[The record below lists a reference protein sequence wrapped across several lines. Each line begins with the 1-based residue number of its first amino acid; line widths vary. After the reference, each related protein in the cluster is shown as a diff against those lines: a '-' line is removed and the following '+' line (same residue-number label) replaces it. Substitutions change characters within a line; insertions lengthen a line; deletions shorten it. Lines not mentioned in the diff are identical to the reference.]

1 MELSSGDLEGSSD
14 DPTGKKKS
22 KLKTLKTRLFGKTKT
37 KEDKGERKLSQSDS
51 DITQGKDEELD
62 VEENFSNMGS
72 RALSHDSIFL
82 ADLCLSSTEPPRVLS
97 QENVQSRI
105 KTLQMKL
112 QQQNLRL
119 GHPPLVMSIKRPE
132 DASGSS
138 EDDGLPQS
146 PPEIVL
152 NGVLPQRASYKTGSP
167 TAPIVSAPS
176 DTGVDFSSPA
186 QFTPCLDNSAAR
198 HRMSVKPRNQRASA
212 KIRKLTSP
220 ASRAR
225 SESMNNLG
233 HPMPNKEDEKGL
245 VLSKESIRFRSHSS
259 QVLRTGRRPATPPD
273 ENHLPNSTQRSLMA
287 TNGPHQPASPL
298 RPPIQ
303 PRPLMTENVVGMSTL
318 RSQLP
323 AVPEPPM
330 DSVPTSGTEATPV
343 MSPAADPKKNHMA
356 SETVGTKAP
365 GSPKTKSV
373 GSTRQVGENLGIFP
387 LKPAQSSAPSTA
399 VPQRVPASVLANK
412 RENDKQ
418 CVTGSQ
424 MPVLQNKTETADRK
438 GNQSLNPQTEIPLK
452 AQPVMADVTLRS
464 EVTPLR
470 SISTNEKTPIKEE
483 LKSGMLTQPAKVSAP
498 IQIVKPQA
506 IENIVPSQQRPTSG
520 SPRFTIS
527 SAHNKDRTRTGSF
540 TSMFEETGAKKDLTK
555 PTVPYL
561 THRCQEQRGVQKG
574 DMKAKEL
581 PPTAPAETPMQR
593 GNSSGAD
600 QGESSALQHETGEE
614 ATEEEGQDGVEEAE
628 EAHEDLREHGEEE
641 PTTEEREKNAFG
653 VKLRSTSLSLKY
665 KIDTAQSEVGIK
677 RHSADVSTLSTAQGA
692 QAVALDL
699 AMKKDAPP
707 AVSRANR
714 TGSLIKSAAS
724 PGCDSLTATPAG
736 QNISSFRSAGNAD
749 SRLRSRSLRQ
759 DGEANQSAVSASSS
773 FSKESPAPTPS
784 KQVSSAP
791 TPSKQVSSA
800 PTPSKQVSS
809 APAPSKQV
817 SSAPLPSKEASP
829 SQSDDVLPTPPPV
842 KEPEA
847 ASSDSSWIGMAME
860 KTRTIQQL
868 LTSKLP
874 EFPEGPTLPV
884 APPAKKEF
892 IPSPTVEAAPVPSP
906 SIKRKA
912 ASSPTKQ
919 TASVPLPSKE
929 VPPPQSD
936 DVKST
941 AQSVKESETASSEV
955 SWMSMA
961 MEKTRTFQQLFNSK
975 PSEFPGPQTDMKPTP
990 TTETQPAVLQ
1000 PAVRPAQSTISEK
1013 PSGQPTRKPKQTALP
1028 DASPTESSQ
1037 SPTAVLHSIQ
1047 VQPITKQLPVAASN
1061 PKPIPPTASQ
1071 SPATQTI
1078 IRGTQLR
1085 ASQSIATQP
1094 NISTKQLVKQAQS
1107 QQATAQSTPPSSIIN
1122 KTQPSPPPSSTQ
1134 SIPHPSQSTDTSH
1147 LSSSPKP
1154 PSHLKQ
1160 QSQPAPPSIPQGNN
1174 DGLNSVKKRGDL
1186 PQPASG
1192 RGSGANTA
1200 EAWEPRTTPS
1210 GSKAAFLEKWGDK
1223 GASAGTKIESSKTTS
1238 EAQSSPQSLTSVRT
1252 GHLNRDSKTDTDLV
1266 PSSVPSRPTDREDR
1280 SLKRS
1285 LASASSPQQPISE
1298 GGQPSWMEVAKRK
1311 SLAWSDK
1318 STTD

>member
-273 ENHLPNSTQRSLMA
+273 ENHLPNSTQRSLME

-373 GSTRQVGENLGIFP
+373 GSTRQ
-387 LKPAQSSAPSTA
+387 
-399 VPQRVPASVLANK
+399 
-412 RENDKQ
+412 
-418 CVTGSQ
+418 
-424 MPVLQNKTETADRK
+424 
-438 GNQSLNPQTEIPLK
+438 
-452 AQPVMADVTLRS
+452 
-464 EVTPLR
+464 
-470 SISTNEKTPIKEE
+470 
-483 LKSGMLTQPAKVSAP
+483 
-498 IQIVKPQA
+498 
-506 IENIVPSQQRPTSG
+506 
-520 SPRFTIS
+520 
-527 SAHNKDRTRTGSF
+527 
-540 TSMFEETGAKKDLTK
+540 
-555 PTVPYL
+555 
-561 THRCQEQRGVQKG
+561 G

-581 PPTAPAETPMQR
+581 PLTAPAETPMQR
-593 GNSSGAD
+593 GNSSGPD
-600 QGESSALQHETGEE
+600 QGESLALQHETGEE
-614 ATEEEGQDGVEEAE
+614 ATEEEGQDDVEEAE

-692 QAVALDL
+692 QAVALDS
-699 AMKKDAPP
+699 AIKKDAPP

-714 TGSLIKSAAS
+714 TGSLIKSAVS
-724 PGCDSLTATPAG
+724 TGCDSLTATPAG
-736 QNISSFRSAGNAD
+736 LNISSFRSAGNAD

-773 FSKESPAPTPS
+773 FSKESP
-784 KQVSSAP
+784 AP

-936 DVKST
+936 D
-941 AQSVKESETASSEV
+941 
-955 SWMSMA
+955 
-961 MEKTRTFQQLFNSK
+961 
-975 PSEFPGPQTDMKPTP
+975 
-990 TTETQPAVLQ
+990 
-1000 PAVRPAQSTISEK
+1000 
-1013 PSGQPTRKPKQTALP
+1013 
-1028 DASPTESSQ
+1028 
-1037 SPTAVLHSIQ
+1037 
-1047 VQPITKQLPVAASN
+1047 
-1061 PKPIPPTASQ
+1061 
-1071 SPATQTI
+1071 
-1078 IRGTQLR
+1078 
-1085 ASQSIATQP
+1085 
-1094 NISTKQLVKQAQS
+1094 
-1107 QQATAQSTPPSSIIN
+1107 
-1122 KTQPSPPPSSTQ
+1122 
-1134 SIPHPSQSTDTSH
+1134 
-1147 LSSSPKP
+1147 
-1154 PSHLKQ
+1154 
-1160 QSQPAPPSIPQGNN
+1160 
-1174 DGLNSVKKRGDL
+1174 
-1186 PQPASG
+1186 
-1192 RGSGANTA
+1192 
-1200 EAWEPRTTPS
+1200 
-1210 GSKAAFLEKWGDK
+1210 
-1223 GASAGTKIESSKTTS
+1223 IESSKTTS